1 MNRVDTTT
9 NRYKENVHQRQMS
22 SWGSRK
28 KDNLSHIEL
37 NAAVLCNDGKMNI
50 DLIFHRIIYVST
62 LMTFVS
68 CYGTLWPAYLY
79 WVLSGFGKFAQS
91 SFVWTFSIFRHNA
104 VNFNRVIEKGLKGI
118 LKGHASFDK
127 FKTVKKSTSGLQ
139 LFRLCRMSIHT
150 LIVRNSTWINMHN
163 VKDFIN
169 EALMIKF
176 WMANEKQKYISKNIK
191 TF

>member
-37 NAAVLCNDGKMNI
+37 NAAVLCYDMNVNI
-50 DLIFHRIIYVST
+50 DSIFHGIIYMNQRYIKWGLNFGIAIYYS
-62 LMTFVS
+62 
-68 CYGTLWPAYLY
+68 GTLWPCYSY
-79 WVLSGFGKFAQS
+79 SILSGCGNFAQS
-91 SFVWTFSIFRHNA
+91 WFVWTYSIFWHKD
-104 VNFNRVIEKGLKGI
+104 VNFKRVNEKDLKGI
-118 LKGHASFDK
+118 MKGHASFDK

-150 LIVRNSTWINMHN
+150 LIVRNSTWINMKN
-163 VKDFIN
+163 VRDFLN
-169 EALMIKF
+169 E
-176 WMANEKQKYISKNIK
+176 SR
-191 TF
+191 